1 MPWVLGLALPASI
14 VTNVTVFISSVLEE
28 DCSFDVAIV
37 AGRLRMLGDKFNGEL
52 EASAQS
58 VIADISQGQSGAIL
72 QDAVKSLSSAW
83 CAQDSSLAYERAFLA
98 VSVKLFEHVARM
110 APKMAKQV
118 AISVTNMI
126 NGNSAIREFV
136 QCQGGWENLESWR
149 RRGAISQ
156 SEPLFPFDLS
166 GDWFLVIQTDNQ
178 IKCHF
183 VLDRTELSWVI
194 YFLLIVKVGSSTQRS
209 AEIFILSVCMW
220 VLMRFC
226 WSKGLQT
233 KSNDLLVVEFQA
245 PGQAFC
251 WRFWGKGVSSKRVL
265 QSYPVFGANLVY

>member
-1 MPWVLGLALPASI
+1 MTHFSSSPGRNTLEGLIGLNAASETQAQNIGVATLRRQPLWKSKTAPTSKMSPRTFEEQTERIVEFLLNDFLGTASQ
-14 VTNVTVFISSVLEE
+14 VAGRSLHGGDETDSPEE

-136 QCQGGWENLESWR
+136 QCQGGWENLES
-149 RRGAISQ
+149 
-156 SEPLFPFDLS
+156 
-166 GDWFLVIQTDNQ
+166 
-178 IKCHF
+178 
-183 VLDRTELSWVI
+183 
-194 YFLLIVKVGSSTQRS
+194 
-209 AEIFILSVCMW
+209 
-220 VLMRFC
+220 
-226 WSKGLQT
+226 
-233 KSNDLLVVEFQA
+233 
-245 PGQAFC
+245 
-251 WRFWGKGVSSKRVL
+251 
-265 QSYPVFGANLVY
+265 